1 MTPALYNFILK
12 TADDCFVLGHRNS
25 EWTGLGPFMEED
37 ISFAS
42 MAQDKIGHAWM
53 MYKML
58 FTENA
63 EDEAEKIAF
72 RRDEKDF
79 TSCHLVEMPIGEYDF
94 SLMRHFL
101 FDHADQLRYATLMNS
116 SFEPLAHFAKKFK
129 GELKFHTM
137 HADTFIIQLGN
148 GNEESKARMQSA
160 LNECMPLALGIF
172 ESYEGENEIVAE
184 KIFISEKELQ
194 QKWIEIISPIIAQ
207 AGLKMP
213 DIATLQA
220 VNGGR
225 KGYHSEHLKPLL
237 NEMREVVNQFPEA
250 TQW

>member
-1 MTPALYNFILK
+1 MTNALHNFILK
-12 TADDCFVLGHRNS
+12 TADDCFILGHRNS

-42 MAQDKIGHAWM
+42 MAQDKIGHAWIL
-53 MYKML
+53 YKML
-58 FTENA
+58 FAENA
-63 EDEAEKIAF
+63 EDEAEQIAF
-72 RRDEKDF
+72 RRNEKEF
-79 TSCHLVEMPIGEYDF
+79 TSCHLVEQPIGEYDF

-101 FDHADQLRYATLMNS
+101 FDHADQLRYEILMNS

-148 GNEESKARMQSA
+148 GDEVSKARMQSA

-172 ESYEGENEIVAE
+172 ETYDGEQEIISE
-184 KIFISEKELQ
+184 KIFISEADLQ
-194 QKWIEIISPIIAQ
+194 QQWLNKISPIIEQ

-213 DIATLQA
+213 SIASLQP

-225 KGYHSEHLKPLL
+225 KGYHSGHLQPLL
-237 NEMREVVNQFPEA
+237 NEMREVVNQMPSA

>member
-1 MTPALYNFILK
+1 MTNALYNFILK

-63 EDEAEKIAF
+63 DEEAEKIAF
-72 RRDEKDF
+72 RRNEKDF

-101 FDHADQLRYATLMNS
+101 FDHADQLRYETLMNS
-116 SFEPLAHFAKKFK
+116 SFEPLAHFSKKFK

-160 LNECMPLALGIF
+160 LNECMPLAFGIF
-172 ESYEGENEIVAE
+172 ESYEGEEEIVAE

-194 QKWIEIISPIIAQ
+194 QNWLAKILPIIEQ

-213 DIATLQA
+213 DLSSIQPIY
-220 VNGGR
+220 GGR
-225 KGYHSEHLKPLL
+225 KGYHSEHLQPLL
-237 NEMREVVNQFPEA
+237 NEMREVVNQMPDA

>member
-1 MTPALYNFILK
+1 
-12 TADDCFVLGHRNS
+12 
-25 EWTGLGPFMEED
+25 
-37 ISFAS
+37 
-42 MAQDKIGHAWM
+42 
-53 MYKML
+53 
-58 FTENA
+58 
-63 EDEAEKIAF
+63 
-72 RRDEKDF
+72 
-79 TSCHLVEMPIGEYDF
+79 MPIGEYDF

-101 FDHADQLRYATLMNS
+101 FDHADQLRYETLMNS

-148 GNEESKARMQSA
+148 GNEESKARMQTA

-172 ESYEGENEIVAE
+172 ESYEGESEIVAE
-184 KIFISEKELQ
+184 KIFISEHELQ
-194 QKWIEIISPIIAQ
+194 QKWIEIIAPIISQ

-213 DIATLQA
+213 DIAALQA

-225 KGYHSEHLKPLL
+225 KGYHSEHLQPLL
-237 NEMREVVNQFPEA
+237 NEMREVVNEFPNA